1 MLALD
6 FQLILLFAAGAI
18 WVIGKIATAS
28 QNLRHRTRMKMERL
42 EGRRTMQFEERSE
55 YTAPVPTPMLERA
68 PTLEREPAMEQ
79 LKTPA
84 APVRRPPRTKKRIV
98 RRRVIR
104 RIVHKAQPQR
114 PVGVRARLR
123 DRQNLRTAIV
133 LREILGPPKALRG
146 QRMR

>member
-1 MLALD
+1 MPAAASD
-6 FQLILLFAAGAI
+6 FPFQLILLFVAGLI
-18 WVIGKIATAS
+18 WAVGKISTAS
-28 QNLRHRTRMKMERL
+28 QSIRHRARMKMERL
-42 EGRRTMQFEERSE
+42 ERRRTMQFEERSD
-55 YTAPVPTPMLERA
+55 YTVPMPTP
-68 PTLEREPAMEQ
+68 TLKREPAKDT
-79 LKTPA
+79 LPA

-146 QRMR
+146 RRMR